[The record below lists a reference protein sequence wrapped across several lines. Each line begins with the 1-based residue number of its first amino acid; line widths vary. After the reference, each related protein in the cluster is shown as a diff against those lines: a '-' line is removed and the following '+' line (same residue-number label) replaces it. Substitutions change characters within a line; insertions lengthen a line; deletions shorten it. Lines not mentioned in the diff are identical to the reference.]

1 MFYKIDLDETQRE
14 EINVLIRLPG
24 SEGHNL
30 HLSFRLNSPTN
41 QPYPAPI
48 AASHT
53 TDSPAPPILANSVEL
68 AECQDHLV
76 TLINHLVASGLATY
90 AGKYQRGSGKIPL
103 FRSDSSTGL
112 YVDSVD
118 KKTGQNLLKGIPIKT
133 PDKVRK
139 LADWI
144 VSKFPAVSGWAGVTY
159 HNQPRDEGQLT
170 YIILMAAHAIQAGT
184 ITPSRRG

>member
-1 MFYKIDLDETQRE
+1 MFYKIDLDESQRE

-30 HLSFRLNSPTN
+30 HLSFRLNSPTKQQHPTHIKTDYATDRHE
-41 QPYPAPI
+41 QP
-48 AASHT
+48 S
-53 TDSPAPPILANSVEL
+53 LATSIDL
-68 AECQDHLV
+68 IECQEHLA
-76 TLINHLVASGLATY
+76 TLSNHLVANGLATY
-90 AGKYQRGSGKIPL
+90 AGKYKRGTGKIPL
-103 FRSDSSTGL
+103 FRSDSSDGL

-144 VSKFPAVSGWAGVTY
+144 VSKFPAVSGWAGVAY
-159 HNQPRDEGQLT
+159 HQPIDEDQLI
-170 YIILMAAHAIQAGT
+170 YIILMAARAVQAGT
-184 ITPSRRG
+184 ITSSRRG